1 MALYDKGSPYE
12 VTLEA
17 GDSAYFCQCGKT
29 GRAPFCDSSHF
40 NSTPPVQPF
49 SYEAEEDVT
58 LWVCGCGKSKN
69 LPFCDGS
76 HNG

>member
-12 VTLEA
+12 VKLEA
-17 GDSAYFCQCGKT
+17 GDSACLCLCGRT

-40 NSTPPVQPF
+40 QHPPAQPCN
-49 SYEAEEDVT
+49 YEAEEDVT
-58 LWVCGCGKSKN
+58 LSLCGCGKSKN